1 MAKRISQTFYLSPVS
16 ATYVARFK
24 ILSISANIVVRSYAQ
39 NVWLLAKTVKG
50 LFAELTA
57 NKQIIITLMSA
68 MTAVEKITEDFLKR

>member
-1 MAKRISQTFYLSPVS
+1 
-16 ATYVARFK
+16 VARFK